1 MKRKQ
6 IPEERLFELNNK
18 IKFVSPSE
26 KKRLIDEF
34 ADFYGVSAN
43 TVYRNLRQ
51 QNRPRSLNRSDAGV
65 PRKMSTSEM
74 EKYCQIIAA
83 MKVRTSNKKGRHLST
98 SECIRLLEE
107 YGIETPHGL
116 IKAPKSLL
124 TKTTVNKYFKQWRY
138 HLPVL
143 NIEPVSVRF
152 QAEYSNDCW
161 HFDLSHSD
169 LKKMDEWPPW
179 VDHNKGRPL
188 LMLYGVVDDRSGA
201 AYYEYHVVYGE
212 DVESAL
218 KFLYK
223 AMSPKNKDNFPFQG
237 MPKMIYMDNGPIS
250 KSQLFRRV
258 MNYLK
263 IEPRVHMPQGKDGRR
278 TTARSKGKVER
289 PFRTVKEVHETLYH
303 FHQPKNVQEANE
315 WLMNYLLR
323 YNDNKHRSEPHS
335 RMEDWVENV
344 PPGGIQKVCSWERF
358 CTFAREPEQRKVG
371 PDARISVN
379 GTAYEVSHELADQD
393 VTLWWGLFDNNL
405 YVELGDQKFGPY
417 SPVSGPIPLHRYRAF
432 KKTAAEKRADMVEK
446 LAQEL
451 YLPKEALNNEPQIP
465 KILLNKELPL
475 SEFHDPDP
483 FHEIYFPSALE
494 AKKAISSAIGL
505 PLAKLTEKDR
515 EIIDSILDKTME
527 KAKVLSRVRDYLN
540 SKGDQS

>member
-26 KKRLIDEF
+26 RKRLIEEL
-34 ADFYGVSAN
+34 ADFYGVSAT

-51 QNRPRSLNRSDAGV
+51 QNRPRSLNRSDAGL
-65 PRKMSTSEM
+65 PRKISTSEM

-124 TKTTVNKYFKQWRY
+124 TKPTVNRYLKKWGY
-138 HLPVL
+138 HLPAL
-143 NIEPVSVRF
+143 SIEPVSVRF

-161 HFDLSHSD
+161 HFDLSYSD
-169 LKKMDEWPPW
+169 LKDMDEWPPW
-179 VDHNKGRPL
+179 IEHKKGRPL

-237 MPKMIYMDNGPIS
+237 IPKMIYMDNGPIS

-258 MNYLK
+258 MDYLK

-379 GTAYEVSHELADQD
+379 GTAYEVNHELADQD

-417 SPVSGPIPLHRYRAF
+417 SPVSGPIPLHRYRSF
-432 KKTAAEKRADMVEK
+432 KKTAAEKRADLIEK

-451 YLPKEALNNEPQIP
+451 HLPKEALNNEPQIP
-465 KILLNKELPL
+465 KMLLNKELPL

-494 AKKAISSAIGL
+494 AKKAISSSIGL
-505 PLAKLTEKDR
+505 PLAKLTDKDR

-527 KAKVLSRVRDYLN
+527 KTKVLSRVKDYLN